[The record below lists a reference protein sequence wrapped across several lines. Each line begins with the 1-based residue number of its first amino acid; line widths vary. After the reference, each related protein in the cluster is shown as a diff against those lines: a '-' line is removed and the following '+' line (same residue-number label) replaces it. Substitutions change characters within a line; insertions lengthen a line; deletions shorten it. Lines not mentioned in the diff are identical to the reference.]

1 MVLDTDVLAQQIRDA
16 GEEGALRVLQGT
28 VVDDTPPTPAHS
40 RVQLADGRIVS
51 VRGMCAVGS
60 EVTVHAGKGFAQLP
74 GVPRFGVIATRAA
87 TQSIPNASGTD
98 IIWTAASMD
107 THSYI
112 VLPSSVATA
121 RHPGAHSISAT
132 IDATVG
138 LQNRCYLEIRIDGS
152 ITRRARL
159 PFTGNG
165 EDRATVSTSPVL
177 AVGDTVVVQFYHA
190 SGAARSVTATLDMQ
204 RITY

>member
-1 MVLDTDVLAQQIRDA
+1 MIFIC
-16 GEEGALRVLQGT
+16 GK
-28 VVDDTPPTPAHS
+28 
-40 RVQLADGRIVS
+40 DGV
-51 VRGMCAVGS
+51 
-60 EVTVHAGKGFAQLP
+60 GKGVSPEDL
-74 GVPRFGVIATRAA
+74 
-87 TQSIPNASGTD
+87 
-98 IIWTAASMD
+98 
-107 THSYI
+107 H
-112 VLPSSVATA
+112 
-121 RHPGAHSISAT
+121 T
-132 IDATVG
+132 IDVTVG

-165 EDRATVSTSPVL
+165 EDHATVSTSPVL